1 MTNSEIKNVML
12 LELISPNFDENYEVR
27 RLVTDTEAVEIK
39 KRAIDEKSTDWSYVF
54 ESIADI
60 EWKNKL
66 IDLFNR
72 LNEET

>member
-1 MTNSEIKNVML
+1 MTNSETKNVML

-27 RLVTDTEAVEIK
+27 ILVTDTEAVEIK

-54 ESIADI
+54 EPIADI

-72 LNEET
+72 LDEET

>member
-1 MTNSEIKNVML
+1 MTNSEIKNVAL
-12 LELISPNFDENYEVR
+12 LELISANFDEDYKGKT
-27 RLVTDTEAVEIK
+27 LVTDTEAVEIK

-54 ESIADI
+54 EPIADI

-72 LNEET
+72 LDEET

>member
-1 MTNSEIKNVML
+1 MTNSETKNVIL

-39 KRAIDEKSTDWSYVF
+39 KRAIDEKSTDWNYVF
-54 ESIADI
+54 EPIVDI

-66 IDLFNR
+66 IYLFNR
-72 LNEET
+72 LDEET

>member
-1 MTNSEIKNVML
+1 MTNSETKNVVL

-54 ESIADI
+54 EPIADI

-72 LNEET
+72 LDEET